1 MNNKNT
7 SSYKSDDPES
17 GMNPEHISPITM
29 DGIEGL
35 DGASPFGAA
44 DACVTQGAESCT
56 DNGLRFGGSLPWES
70 SILDFTGMAESQ
82 SWEISPSL
90 DTIKQV
96 MSEVEDPS
104 KVVRHVYFRQPF
116 VMDEPSGLRDAGAIV
131 AGFGMTDTAL
141 MDVLSGKFSP
151 QGQTPFALAGTR
163 EAITEQF
170 SDLPGYAET
179 SDGALFDYGFGLSY

>member
-1 MNNKNT
+1 
-7 SSYKSDDPES
+7 
-17 GMNPEHISPITM
+17 
-29 DGIEGL
+29 
-35 DGASPFGAA
+35 
-44 DACVTQGAESCT
+44 
-56 DNGLRFGGSLPWES
+56 
-70 SILDFTGMAESQ
+70 MAESQ

-104 KVVRHVYFRQPF
+104 KVVRHVYFRQLF
-116 VMDEPSGLRDAGAIV
+116 VMDEASGLRDAGAIV

-151 QGQTPFALAGTR
+151 QGRTPFALAGTR

-179 SDGALFDYGFGLSY
+179 SDGALFGYGFGLSY